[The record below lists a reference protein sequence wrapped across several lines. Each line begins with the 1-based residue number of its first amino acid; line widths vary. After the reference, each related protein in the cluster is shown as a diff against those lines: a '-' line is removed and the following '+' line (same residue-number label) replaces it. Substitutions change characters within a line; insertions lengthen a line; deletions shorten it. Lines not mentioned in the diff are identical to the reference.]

1 MTERIP
7 CRSADCRAT
16 ILPRT
21 AEKTGGYCMPCV
33 QNRERLEREEFIRR
47 NQRDVNLYEGI
58 TDPVEILK
66 IMCERRVPDP
76 LIRYTAYEKTA
87 EELYAALSGRDAER
101 MQAYAAELISEDEL
115 DIAEDILLSL
125 VCFTGIHVHDC
136 LPALIGKGRYY
147 PAILFRQAPSAI
159 RDFLLDQV
167 EKDAENRNFLLLALA
182 WVGDEAVAA
191 RFHQWRET
199 PPVWAGELYV
209 PPHRYSL
216 EAGWVLSGEGSRSDL
231 FYEECR
237 TFEKGTPSGSEPVAL
252 FGESEESCRGC
263 GNKLTVLFDLDLQ
276 HPSLRF
282 LEMEGERLKI
292 ATCLSCT
299 CYGFIFTDI
308 DGKGG
313 SGWSRYNPAPAV
325 SPVPEE
331 DGPPDTGDRPA
342 LRFSGK
348 ERGTYYAA
356 VWTQEPAVASQVG
369 GHPTWIQDAE
379 YPDCP
384 GCSAKMTFLAQFSW
398 EDADDYGEG
407 ITYAFVCKDCQV
419 AATHFQQT

>member
-7 CRSADCRAT
+7 CKNADCRAT

-33 QNRERLEREEFIRR
+33 QYRQRLEREEFIRR
-47 NQRDVNLYEGI
+47 NRRDVNLYEGI

-66 IMCERRVPDP
+66 IMCKPRVSDP

-87 EELYAALSGRDAER
+87 EELYASLSAPDAER
-101 MQAYAAELISEDEL
+101 MKAYAAALIAEDEP
-115 DIAEDILLSL
+115 DIAEDVLLSL
-125 VCFTGIHVHDC
+125 ACFAEIPVQDC
-136 LPALIGKGRYY
+136 LPALIRKECYHPG
-147 PAILFRQAPSAI
+147 ILYKQAPADI

-167 EKDAENRNFLLLALA
+167 EKDAENRNLLLLALA
-182 WVGDEAVAA
+182 WIGDEAVAA
-191 RFHQWRET
+191 RFNQWRET
-199 PPVWAGELYV
+199 PPVWAEELYV
-209 PPHRYSL
+209 PPHQYSL
-216 EAGWVLSGEGSRSDL
+216 EAGWMLNGEGLRSDL
-231 FYEECR
+231 FYKECR
-237 TFEKGTPSGSEPVAL
+237 TFEKGIPSGGEPVSL
-252 FGESEESCRGC
+252 FGETEEFCRGC
-263 GNKLTVLFDLDLQ
+263 GGGMTVLFDLDLR

-282 LEMEGERLKI
+282 LDMEGERLKI

-299 CYGFIFTDI
+299 CYGFLFTDI

-325 SPVPEE
+325 SPEPEGE
-331 DGPPDTGDRPA
+331 GPPEAGERLA

-356 VWTQEPAVASQVG
+356 VWSQEPAVASQVG

-384 GCSAKMTFLAQFSW
+384 GCSGKMSFLAQFSW

-407 ITYAFVCKDCQV
+407 ITYAFVCKDCQI